1 MKLKTLRMKNFRGYR
16 EETIVEF
23 DDLTAFVGRN
33 DAGKSSILE
42 ALDIFFNEGS
52 GAIKFD
58 KDDINCEAKKSGETE
73 MVLSCSFT
81 DLPDKIIID
90 ATNETTLKD
99 EFLLN
104 SDGCLEIVKRFGSS
118 AKPKV
123 YVRANHPSHEKCKD
137 LLQKKEAD
145 LRKIIK
151 DNQIGC
157 ETQNVNSVMRKAI
170 RDYFDASATLSIQE
184 IDISKGDAVKS
195 IWTDIQKHLPLYSLF
210 KADRENDDSDDEVQD
225 PLHEAVK
232 QVLADN
238 DLQSRLAEV
247 AGVVTQ
253 MLSQVANRT
262 LCKIREMDP
271 NIAKSLS
278 PRIPETSSLKWADV
292 FKSVSITGDENVP
305 INKRGS
311 GVKRL
316 ILLNF
321 FRAEVERRQQANGL
335 AGVIYAIE
343 EPETSQHSSY
353 QKLLINAFK
362 ELAKLSQ
369 VQVVLTTHSPV
380 VVKEI
385 GDFSSLRMVLSD
397 ETHRVIQSVEECI
410 LAFPSLNEVNYLAFG
425 EASEEYHNE
434 LFGYIDA
441 EGQYNNL
448 IAGQRTLPYS
458 KLSNGVPGPVR
469 QLPLSKVIRDQ
480 IHHPEN
486 TSNVRFADGDLR
498 ESIIL
503 MRQFVKQ
510 YRESKS
516 V

>member
-1 MKLKTLRMKNFRGYR
+1 M
-16 EETIVEF
+16 
-23 DDLTAFVGRN
+23 
-33 DAGKSSILE
+33 
-42 ALDIFFNEGS
+42 
-52 GAIKFD
+52 
-58 KDDINCEAKKSGETE
+58 
-73 MVLSCSFT
+73 
-81 DLPDKIIID
+81 
-90 ATNETTLKD
+90 
-99 EFLLN
+99 
-104 SDGCLEIVKRFGSS
+104 
-118 AKPKV
+118 
-123 YVRANHPSHEKCKD
+123 
-137 LLQKKEAD
+137 
-145 LRKIIK
+145 
-151 DNQIGC
+151 
-157 ETQNVNSVMRKAI
+157 
-170 RDYFDASATLSIQE
+170 
-184 IDISKGDAVKS
+184 
-195 IWTDIQKHLPLYSLF
+195 
-210 KADRENDDSDDEVQD
+210 
-225 PLHEAVK
+225 HEAVK
-232 QVLADN
+232 QVLADDN
-238 DLQSRLAEV
+238 LQSKLAEV

-362 ELAKLSQ
+362 ELAKLSK

-448 IAGQRTLPYS
+448 IDGQRTLPYS

-486 TSNVRFADGDLR
+486 TSNVRFADRDLR